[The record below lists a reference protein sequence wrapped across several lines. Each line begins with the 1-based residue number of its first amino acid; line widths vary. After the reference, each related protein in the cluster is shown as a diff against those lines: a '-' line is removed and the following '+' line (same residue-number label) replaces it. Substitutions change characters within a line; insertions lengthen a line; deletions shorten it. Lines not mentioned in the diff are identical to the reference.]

1 MAGLLSARTP
11 SGRSTARA
19 ILPAVLEGQPSP
31 TAPASSLVLNVDPT
45 PRTEASRDADE
56 YGDVVLLVD
65 VLRTT
70 TTVPL
75 LFDGGMASVALSPS
89 LRVAR
94 RCAAEDGALL
104 IGERRGVPPEG
115 FNHGNSPA
123 TLMYQRFDGATAFMV
138 SENAPAALPYMTNA
152 RLVVLASLV
161 NAGAAARL
169 ASERAERR
177 IDVVGCGFR
186 GDAGLDDLL
195 TAGFLA
201 DRIWRRRPEFVL
213 TGAARMALDLVQA
226 ESDPLRLLWSS
237 RSGRYLR
244 RLGLERD
251 LGVAADIDRSEVV
264 PLLGEP
270 LDRHGG
276 AVFPF
281 RPADAP

>member
-1 MAGLLSARTP
+1 MGRQSARTRD
-11 SGRSTARA
+11 GRATRRA
-19 ILPAVLEGQPSP
+19 ILPAVSDGG
-31 TAPASSLVLNVDPT
+31 SSANAGAGSLIVNVDPT
-45 PRTEASRDADE
+45 PREAAARTGDD

-75 LFDGGMASVALSPS
+75 LFDGGMARIVLSPS

-123 TLMYQRFDGATAFMV
+123 TLVHRRFAGATAFMV
-138 SENAPAALPYMTNA
+138 SENAPAALPTVA
-152 RLVVLASLV
+152 AGRLVMLASLV

-169 ASERAERR
+169 AAERAERR
-177 IDVVGCGFR
+177 IDIVGCGFR
-186 GDAGLDDLL
+186 GAAGLDDLL

-201 DRIWRRRPEFVL
+201 DRIWRQRPDSVL
-213 TGAARMALDLVQA
+213 AGAARMAIDLVQA

-244 RLGLERD
+244 RLGLDRD
-251 LGVAADIDRSEVV
+251 LGLAADIDRSAVV

-276 AVFPF
+276 SVFPF
-281 RPADAP
+281 QPHHAA